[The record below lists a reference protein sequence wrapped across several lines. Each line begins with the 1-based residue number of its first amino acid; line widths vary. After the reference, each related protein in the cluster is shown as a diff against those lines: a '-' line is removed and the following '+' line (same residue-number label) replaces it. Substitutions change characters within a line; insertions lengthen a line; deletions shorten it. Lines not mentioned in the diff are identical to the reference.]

1 MYFLHRLRLPLCLLL
16 SFVLLGCND
25 PGSEARPAMA
35 TLHVD
40 VLNLEPTT
48 LRLTN
53 ELPGRIAAY
62 NQAEVRPQVTG
73 ILKSRLYTEGSL
85 VKEGDVLYQIDP
97 TTYQSNVNSAKAQL
111 KKAIATRDTA
121 KKNEVRYK
129 ELLRKKLTSQQD
141 YDDAESAY
149 LEAQANVAV
158 YQAALDY
165 ANIELSYTQIKAPIS
180 GQAGISTVSEGS
192 LLTAEQS
199 SYLTTITQTDNVYID
214 MQQSSL
220 EIYKIKQDFSN
231 LLKDGAVI
239 PVTVTLED
247 GSAYDQVGH
256 LEFSNTLV
264 SDSTGTITLRAII
277 PNPNRALLPG
287 MYVRAHIS
295 MPEAREYLVVPQSA
309 VVRSQSGAPSVFVVN
324 ADNKTEKKAVV
335 LGNEVDNS
343 WIVKEGL
350 SQGDNVVISNI
361 INMKNDIDV
370 IVDSQTSAT
379 TSTAN
384 TPSQT
389 ENSKG

>member
-1 MYFLHRLRLPLCLLL
+1 MYSLNRLRLPLCLLL
-16 SFVLLGCND
+16 SFVLFGCND
-25 PGSEARPAMA
+25 PSSEARPAMA
-35 TLHVD
+35 PLHVD

-85 VKEGDVLYQIDP
+85 VKKGDVLYQIDP
-97 TTYQSNVNSAKAQL
+97 ITYQSNVNSAKAQL

-121 KKNEVRYK
+121 KKSEVRYK

-141 YDDAESAY
+141 YDDAEAAY

-192 LLTAEQS
+192 LLIAEQS

-214 MQQSSL
+214 MQQSSV

-324 ADNKTEKKAVV
+324 SDNKTEKKAVV
-335 LGNEVDNS
+335 LGNEVDNG

-350 SQGDNVVISNI
+350 SQGDHVVISNI

-370 IVDSQTSAT
+370 IVDSQTSST
-379 TSTAN
+379 TSTTN
-384 TPSQT
+384 TTPQT
-389 ENSKG
+389 ESNKG

>member
-264 SDSTGTITLRAII
+264 SGSTGTITLRAII

>member
-1 MYFLHRLRLPLCLLL
+1 MYFLNRLRLPLCLLL

-25 PGSEARPAMA
+25 LGSEARPAMA
-35 TLHVD
+35 PLHVD

-121 KKNEVRYK
+121 KKSEIRYK

-141 YDDAESAY
+141 YDDAEAAY

-214 MQQSSL
+214 MQQSSV

-335 LGNEVDNS
+335 LGNEVDNG

-350 SQGDNVVISNI
+350 SQGDHVVISNI

-379 TSTAN
+379 TSTTN
-384 TPSQT
+384 TTPQT
-389 ENSKG
+389 ESNKG